1 MKRTTAAVMA
11 ATLVIGWMQ
20 PAACAHAQA
29 AAPFPEVP
37 LESAP
42 RASHTLAW
50 VSMIGG
56 VALIGGS
63 YVVGNRANDR
73 YDEYLVATDPDEIQ
87 RLYDETVA
95 LDRMSTTSLLVGEA
109 LVATGLYLRF
119 LRRPAGSDVVL
130 AVTPRRC
137 ALSLRF

>member
-42 RASHTLAW
+42 RSSHVLAW
-50 VSMIGG
+50 VSMVGG

-63 YVVGNRANDR
+63 YVIGNRANDR
-73 YDEYLVATDPDEIQ
+73 YDEYLNATDPEEIQ
-87 RLYDETVA
+87 RLYDETVT
-95 LDRMSTTSLLVGEA
+95 LDRMSTGSLLIGEA

-119 LRRPAGSDVVL
+119 LRRPSGSNLGL
-130 AVTPRRC
+130 AVTADRC